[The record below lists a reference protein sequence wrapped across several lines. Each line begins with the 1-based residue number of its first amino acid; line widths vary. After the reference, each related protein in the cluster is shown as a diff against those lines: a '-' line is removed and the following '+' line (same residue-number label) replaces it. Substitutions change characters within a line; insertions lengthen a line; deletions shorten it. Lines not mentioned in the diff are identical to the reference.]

1 MKHTRHTP
9 LLVLAALA
17 FLLLA
22 AASGHAFLGFGSG
35 PQSVQLKN
43 GAATLPVSALA
54 DGKAHHYQ
62 AEVNGKAVRFFL
74 VKDQAGAVRAAFD
87 ACDVC
92 WREHKGYTQDGAYM
106 VCNNCGQAFPIA
118 RIGTVQGG
126 CNPSPLAFT
135 VNGANVTITAAD
147 LAVGAGYFAG

>member
-22 AASGHAFLGFGSG
+22 AASSHAFLGFGSG

-43 GAATLPVSALA
+43 GIAALPVSALA
-54 DGKAHHYQ
+54 DGKARHYQ

-92 WREHKGYTQDGAYM
+92 WRERKGYTQDGAYM

-135 VNGANVTITAAD
+135 VKGANVTITAAD
-147 LAVGAGYFAG
+147 LAAGAGYFAG

>member
-9 LLVLAALA
+9 FLVLAALA

-22 AASGHAFLGFGSG
+22 AASGHAFLGFGGSH
-35 PQSVQLKN
+35 QSLQLKN
-43 GAATLPVSALA
+43 GAATLPLSILA
-54 DGKAHHYQ
+54 DGKAHYYEAQ
-62 AEVNGKAVRFFL
+62 AGGRTVRFFL
-74 VKDQAGAVRAAFD
+74 VQDQAGGVRAAFD

-92 WREHKGYTQDGAYM
+92 WREGKGYTQDGAYM

-126 CNPSPLAFT
+126 CNPSPLVFSVQGAAVT
-135 VNGANVTITAAD
+135 VTATD
-147 LAVGAGYFAG
+147 LAAGARYFQG